1 MLLIIYFSISH
12 AFQGG
17 GYRIK
22 DTILLELAA
31 SVLAGGEHLQELPGS
46 GATSDPKDTKK
57 YYGRGN
63 IPNWISPA
71 INEVKNV
78 ETFICN

>member
-1 MLLIIYFSISH
+1 MEGYFLGEGMRGSPP
-12 AFQGG
+12 
-17 GYRIK
+17 GYRIQ
-22 DTILLELAA
+22 DTTLLELSA

-63 IPNWISPA
+63 IPCLIFTE
-71 INEVKNV
+71 INELGKN
-78 ETFICN
+78 